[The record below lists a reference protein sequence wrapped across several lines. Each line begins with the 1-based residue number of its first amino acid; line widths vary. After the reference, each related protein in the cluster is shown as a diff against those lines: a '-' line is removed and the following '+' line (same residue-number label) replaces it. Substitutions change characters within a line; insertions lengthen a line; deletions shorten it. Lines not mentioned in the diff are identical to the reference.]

1 MQILITKQRA
11 ALAVLFVL
19 AGVGLGSLLS
29 PLVGTALA
37 TVGQVVNISD
47 HSASA
52 YFAKVDSS
60 GALHTVGTVSG
71 GNVSISAPQS
81 AFSFTGINQSNGVL
95 TGQFAATNAT
105 LAFTGFR
112 IAEVNSEP
120 ITVYVYQ
127 LGESST
133 TCDPSYTTSRFLG
146 TFEVPG
152 YDTVDEQLTTPQVLK
167 PFGGKPYW
175 CLALDA
181 DGGGG
186 GFYATYSGYGVSG
199 SFTPP
204 VSAPPPGKARVMTR
218 QDR

>member
-1 MQILITKQRA
+1 
-11 ALAVLFVL
+11 
-19 AGVGLGSLLS
+19 
-29 PLVGTALA
+29 LA

-52 YFAKVDSS
+52 YFAKVDST
-60 GALHTVGTVSG
+60 GALHTTGTVTG

-81 AFSFTGINQSNGVL
+81 AFNFPATNQSDGV
-95 TGQFAATNAT
+95 TRGQFAATNAT

-120 ITVYVYQ
+120 ITVYMFQ

-133 TCDPSYTTSRFLG
+133 TCDPSYTTYRFLG

-204 VSAPPPGKARVMTR
+204 VSAPQPASLRKAMRR
-218 QDR
+218 C